1 MKRIITLFLAILMAF
16 TLIACTP
23 KEVEVS
29 IIIPEDIV
37 GLIASTDEE
46 SFVEELTATPGII
59 SVVQN
64 EDGSIAITMTKTAQD
79 RILQEIITTT
89 DETIAELVADENYS
103 FTAITYNENMS
114 EFNLI
119 ADGDLFNATDAALFF
134 DFAIIGYRYQC
145 FSGETE
151 ISATIY
157 FIDDETGEDLLFPI
171 VLS

>member
-1 MKRIITLFLAILMAF
+1 MKKITALFLTILLAF
-16 TLIACTP
+16 SLVACTP

-29 IIIPEDIV
+29 ITIPEDIV
-37 GLIASTDEE
+37 GLIAPADEE
-46 SFVEELTATPGII
+46 SFVEELTATPGVIN
-59 SVVQN
+59 VVQN
-64 EDGSIAITMTKTAQD
+64 EDGSIAITMTETAQD
-79 RILQEIITTT
+79 KILQEIITTT
-89 DETIAELVADENYS
+89 DETIAELVADENRS

-119 ADGDLFNATDAALFF
+119 ADGAMFNATDAALFF

-157 FIDDETGEDLLFPI
+157 FIDDETGENLLFPI
-171 VLS
+171 ALS